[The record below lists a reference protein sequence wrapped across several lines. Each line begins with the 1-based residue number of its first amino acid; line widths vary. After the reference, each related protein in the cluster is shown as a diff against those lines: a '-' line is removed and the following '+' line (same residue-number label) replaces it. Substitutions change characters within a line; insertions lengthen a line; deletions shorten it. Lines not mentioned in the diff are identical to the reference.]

1 MDDITDSVGKL
12 STKAKEWT
20 PGQSFGS
27 AAPTNVNS
35 IHSRTSSSNTDTNP
49 WRSVS
54 SDSGI
59 SDGGTSNKISQFN
72 VDAAHWSPS
81 KVSFENISANNNNNN
96 NNKRSTLAES
106 ETETSIPT
114 GNGLAS
120 KSSTFTSNNPIAP
133 PMQKSLHSLGLP
145 SHTLWAI
152 YREMAMDCAR
162 EMDPNDPLYKA
173 IPQAF
178 SNAIPLENEVNQS
191 TRSSFGYH
199 ASVFKVVSR
208 EDGRLYCLRRLDN
221 VKGVNQKIAS
231 TVTQSW
237 LNAVQSSQRRTS
249 KGDAPHVL
257 SHPGIVR
264 FMKCFHIVHN
274 RAVFFL
280 HEYHPASLTLR
291 ETLYGL
297 ERGAQVNQT
306 MLRNG
311 FSPLPEATVWSYITQ
326 LASAI
331 RAVHRGNLA
340 CRSLQLNHI
349 LVSPDVGSGVDENA
363 GLMGGYI
370 LKTNRV
376 RLRINCLGVVDALE
390 FEARRSI
397 QELQIEDMRCLGR
410 IILSL
415 CYGFEVGPDT
425 SDDHLTQGENFV
437 RHNYSEDLYTLV
449 VALLARPQQGRFAMQ
464 YVEPPHI
471 GKVCRAIADHAF
483 DELDSA
489 HAVVDGLD
497 EALASE
503 YESGRALRLLLKL
516 GFINERPEFGY
527 DTRWSESGDS
537 YILKLFR
544 DYVFHQADSSGR
556 PIMDLGHVVTALN
569 KLDAGDDEKIVL
581 TSRNGKS
588 VIVVT
593 YADVARCLE
602 NSYHELCSNSVSLN
616 QQGTQVK
623 Y

>member
-1 MDDITDSVGKL
+1 MDDITDSIGKL

-27 AAPTNVNS
+27 VATTNTNH
-35 IHSRTSSSNTDTNP
+35 IHSQSSLSSNTDTNP
-49 WRSVS
+49 WKSASSGNSGVSDRS
-54 SDSGI
+54 
-59 SDGGTSNKISQFN
+59 TTKTSQFN
-72 VDAAHWSPS
+72 ANAAHWSPS
-81 KVSFENISANNNNNN
+81 KLSNENTSANK
-96 NNKRSTLAES
+96 NNKISVES
-106 ETETSIPT
+106 ETETCIPA

-120 KSSTFTSNNPIAP
+120 KSSTFISNNPIAP
-133 PMQKSLHSLGLP
+133 PMQKSLHTLGLP
-145 SHTLWAI
+145 SHTLWAL

-162 EMDPNDPLYKA
+162 EMEPNDPLYKA
-173 IPQAF
+173 IPQTF
-178 SNAIPLENEVNQS
+178 SNAMPLENEANQ
-191 TRSSFGYH
+191 TMRSSFGYH

-208 EDGRLYCLRRLDN
+208 EDGRLYCLRRYDN

-237 LNAVQSSQRRTS
+237 LHAVQSPQKRMN
-249 KGDAPHVL
+249 KPDVKHVL

-291 ETLYGL
+291 EALYGL
-297 ERGAQVNQT
+297 ERGAQINQT
-306 MLRNG
+306 ILRNG
-311 FSPLPEATVWSYITQ
+311 FNPLPEATIWSYITQ

-349 LVSPDVGSGVDENA
+349 LVSPDAGSGVDENA
-363 GLMGGYI
+363 GLMGAYI

-390 FEARRSI
+390 FEARKSI

-410 IILSL
+410 IIFSL
-415 CYGFEVGPDT
+415 CNGFEVGPET
-425 SDDHLTQGENFV
+425 SDENLIQGENFI
-437 RHNYSEDLYTLV
+437 RHNYSEDLFNLV

-489 HAVVDGLD
+489 HAIVDGLD

-516 GFINERPEFGY
+516 GFINERPEFWH

-544 DYVFHQADSSGR
+544 DFVFHQADSSGR
-556 PIMDLGHVVTALN
+556 PVMDLGHVVTALN

-588 VIVVT
+588 IIVVT

-616 QQGTQVK
+616 QQGSQGR